1 MAVRLTTTLRSLL
14 PGPDSPGVP
23 DSADAADPRGAPAAQ
38 GDLGDPDDPHWRRA
52 PLTPDQLRGDALLAA
67 SMLIG
72 ALLSMVLWR
81 TAGLYEDMAPG
92 WVSVLCLAATTLPLA
107 FRRRWPCPVLLVVA
121 VAFVVTVQLQVP
133 ETLFAN
139 IALFCA
145 LYTVGAWEPNRPAAT
160 WVRGVVVVGMFAWL
174 LISIFVTTSDPDS
187 LPDLSRAGAFSPL
200 VAFMLIQLLTNVLY
214 FAGAYWFGDRAWTS
228 ARDRA
233 RTALRTR
240 QLVRERRR
248 VAAQAVQLER
258 LRLARELHDAVA
270 HHVSMMGVQA
280 AAARTV
286 LRAGTDDG
294 RDRAAA
300 ALEQV
305 EESAREAIDELHAIL
320 GTLRE
325 HDDDAAPVGAGQPWA
340 PPKGPGA
347 PASADEAVASLDVDR
362 LPELV
367 DAVRDSGLAVTFQVV
382 GEPTRLPRLTSL
394 NLYRIAQEALTNTR
408 KHAGPDAHADVRLRY
423 LADAVELEVTDD
435 GVGRPTTAPGSG
447 LGLVGIRERVAAD
460 GGTLEARPR
469 ARGGFLVRAT
479 VPLDRATS
487 SASASARAEARDG

>member
-1 MAVRLTTTLRSLL
+1 MRLTTT
-14 PGPDSPGVP
+14 
-23 DSADAADPRGAPAAQ
+23 PRRPPRAPAALHPGSPPDAAPSTLGDAVGQ
-38 GDLGDPDDPHWRRA
+38 GEPDDLGDPDLPGWRRA
-52 PLTPDQLRGDALLAA
+52 PLTADQLRGDVVLASGLLV
-67 SMLIG
+67 G
-72 ALLSMVLWR
+72 AMLSMVLWR

-92 WVSVLCLAATTLPLA
+92 WVSVLCLAGTTLPLA
-107 FRRRWPCPVLLVVA
+107 VRRRWPGPVLVA
-121 VAFVVTVQLQVP
+121 VAAMFVVTVQVQVP

-145 LYTVGAWEPNRPAAT
+145 LYTVGAWEPNRRVAA
-160 WVRGVVVVGMFAWL
+160 WVRGGVVVGMFLWL
-174 LISIFVTTSDPDS
+174 LVNIFTTTSDPDS

-233 RTALRTR
+233 RIALRTR

-280 AAARTV
+280 AAART
-286 LRAGTDDG
+286 LLGAGTEEG
-294 RDRAAA
+294 RARATA

-305 EESAREAIDELHAIL
+305 EDSAREAISELHAIL

-325 HDDDAAPVGAGQPWA
+325 HDDDAAPAAAG
-340 PPKGPGA
+340 G
-347 PASADEAVASLDVDR
+347 STNADEAVASLDVDR

-367 DAVRDSGLAVTFQVV
+367 DPVRETGLAVTFQVV
-382 GEPTRLPRLTSL
+382 GEPRRLPRLTSL

-408 KHAGPDAHADVRLRY
+408 KHAGPGARADVRLRY
-423 LADAVELEVTDD
+423 LTDAVELEVTDD
-435 GVGRPTTAPGSG
+435 GVGRPTGAPGTG

-479 VPLDRATS
+479 VPLSRRAS
-487 SASASARAEARDG
+487 SAPAAGPGEVRDV